1 MPEPLHVAIVDDHP
15 LFREG
20 VAHILSAQPDIEIVA
35 EGESAADAIRIASEY
50 VPDIM
55 LLDVSM
61 PGGGLN
67 AVREIATSFP
77 VISLVMLTVSEEED
91 VVTAA
96 LRAGARAYVLKGVA
110 ARELVRILRSVADGE
125 VYVTP
130 SLAASLLFEL
140 TGGKS
145 GAPSP
150 LEGLTERE
158 RQILERLAA
167 GDSNKEIGVQ
177 LHVSEKTVKHHMTNI
192 LQKLQVR
199 NRVEAALDWAVHATK
214 VALPEG
220 PKHTS
225 RTRLYAVPISRQD
238 LHTRNRPD
246 SRRLDTV
253 SLSASE
259 RES

>member
-1 MPEPLHVAIVDDHP
+1 MPESLHVAIVDDHP

-20 VAHILSAQPDIEIVA
+20 VAHILSAQPDIEVVA
-35 EGESAADAIRIASEY
+35 EGESAADAIRIAAEAI
-50 VPDIM
+50 PDIM

-61 PGGGLN
+61 PGDGLN
-67 AVREIATSFP
+67 AVREIATSYP

-110 ARELVRILRSVADGE
+110 ARELVRILRSVAAGE

-140 TGGKS
+140 TGGKT
-145 GAPSP
+145 GTTPNP

-158 RQILERLAA
+158 RQILERVAA
-167 GDSNKEIGVQ
+167 GDSNKEIGAQ
-177 LHVSEKTVKHHMTNI
+177 LHLSEKTVKHHMTNI

-199 NRVEAALDWAVHATK
+199 NRVEAALMARAGE
-214 VALPEG
+214 LP
-220 PKHTS
+220 S
-225 RTRLYAVPISRQD
+225 R
-238 LHTRNRPD
+238 
-246 SRRLDTV
+246 
-253 SLSASE
+253 
-259 RES
+259 